1 MATNFLIFIMG
12 HINMNTN
19 LIMLLL
25 VGMLVGASSGLLGSF
40 MVLKRMSL
48 VGDALSHVALPGI
61 AVALSLGVNPMLGAL
76 VALLIS
82 TVGIWYLSEHS
93 EVYPE
98 ALVGV
103 FFTASLS
110 LGLLLTPEPELLEA
124 LFGNI
129 DKITLIDG
137 VFATAGAIV
146 IFASMYL
153 VSKKLLLGVISDDLA
168 RAQKIDIKKINLAYL
183 LMVGLV
189 VALGVKFLGTLLTGA
204 MVIIPA
210 VASKNISK
218 NIESYQRWSIIFG
231 LISAA
236 VGILIAR
243 FFAVPSGPIVVL
255 VAVTLFVVSY
265 LFKNR

>member
-1 MATNFLIFIMG
+1 MNI
-12 HINMNTN
+12 IN
-19 LIMLLL
+19 LLL
-25 VGMLVGASSGLLGSF
+25 IGGLVGAASGYLGSF

-61 AVALSLGVNPMLGAL
+61 AIALTLGINPMLGAL
-76 VALLIS
+76 TALGIA
-82 TVGIWYLSEHS
+82 TFGIWYLAEHS

-129 DKITLIDG
+129 DKIALLDGIMVLIGAIIIFVVTTLI
-137 VFATAGAIV
+137 
-146 IFASMYL
+146 
-153 VSKKLLLGVISDDLA
+153 SKKLLLGVVSEDLA
-168 RAQKIDIKKINLAYL
+168 KSQKIDVSKINLIYL
-183 LMVGLV
+183 LLVALV

-210 VASKNISK
+210 VTAKNLASNIKSFHLL
-218 NIESYQRWSIIFG
+218 SIAFG
-231 LISAA
+231 ILASV
-236 VGILIAR
+236 VGILIAKY
-243 FFAVPSGPIVVL
+243 FGVASGPVVVL
-255 VAVTLFVVSY
+255 VSVTFFIGSY
-265 LFKNR
+265 LFKK

>member
-1 MATNFLIFIMG
+1 MATNLLF
-12 HINMNTN
+12 
-19 LIMLLL
+19 LLL
-25 VGMLVGASSGLLGSF
+25 VGALVGSASGYLGSF

-61 AVALSLGVNPMLGAL
+61 AIALTFRINPMLGAL
-76 VALLIS
+76 VALSLA
-82 TVGIWYLSEHS
+82 TFGIWYLAEHS

-129 DKITLIDG
+129 DKIGMIDG
-137 VFATAGAIV
+137 LMVLVGAGV
-146 IFASMYL
+146 IFL
-153 VSKKLLLGVISDDLA
+153 VTSAISKKLLLGVVSEDLA
-168 RAQKIDIKKINLAYL
+168 KSQKIDVSKINLIYL
-183 LMVGLV
+183 LLVALV

-210 VASKNISK
+210 VTAKNLA
-218 NIESYQRWSIIFG
+218 RSIKSFQLFSVIFG
-231 LISAA
+231 VLAA
-236 VGILIAR
+236 VTGIIIAKY
-243 FFAVPSGPIVVL
+243 FGAPSGPVVVL
-255 VAVTLFVVSY
+255 VSVVIFVFSY
-265 LFKNR
+265 LFKKY

>member
-1 MATNFLIFIMG
+1 
-12 HINMNTN
+12 MNTN
-19 LIMLLL
+19 LVLLISI
-25 VGMLVGASSGLLGSF
+25 GALVGAASAYLGSF

-61 AVALSLGVNPMLGAL
+61 AIALTFGINPMLGAL
-76 VALLIS
+76 LALILATI
-82 TVGIWYLSEHS
+82 GIWYLSDHS

-129 DKITLIDG
+129 DKISFADG
-137 VFATAGAIV
+137 FATVIGALTIFIV
-146 IFASMYL
+146 TFI
-153 VSKKLLLGVISDDLA
+153 VSKKLLLGVVSEDLA
-168 RAQKIDIKKINLAYL
+168 KSQKIDISKTNLAYL
-183 LMVGLV
+183 LMVALV

-210 VASKNISK
+210 ASAKNCAKNIM
-218 NIESYQRWSIIFG
+218 NFQILAIVFG
-231 LISAA
+231 VVSSV

-243 FFAVPSGPIVVL
+243 SFSISSGPTVVL
-255 VAVTLFVVSY
+255 TAVAVFILSY
-265 LFKNR
+265 LFKNK